1 MNIMHSCSFGSTVE
15 INEVE
20 VVDIRRSFLDIAPVR
35 SMQFSLAAIA
45 MGDVSVPVWEL
56 EEGHWGTTG
65 GINMEGPQETSATNR
80 LFHGC
85 LPPPPPPPHTH
96 TLHLSEQV
104 PSCCLASSHT
114 QSVEPCIWSK
124 HGSGTGS
131 PAQFHNQRGLESPPQ
146 ASCMR
151 VLHTASPLHCEQ
163 EIYSRIWRC
172 ALLEK
177 GCGYCIAMCV

>member
-85 LPPPPPPPHTH
+85 LPPPPPPHTH
-96 TLHLSEQV
+96 TPSIYLNRCHHAVLHLVTPNLLNPASGASMGVEQAV
-104 PSCCLASSHT
+104 RPSST
-114 QSVEPCIWSK
+114 IRED
-124 HGSGTGS
+124 
-131 PAQFHNQRGLESPPQ
+131 
-146 ASCMR
+146 
-151 VLHTASPLHCEQ
+151 
-163 EIYSRIWRC
+163 
-172 ALLEK
+172 
-177 GCGYCIAMCV
+177 